1 MCIEA
6 WRQEGLF
13 LGTASGGGWNDGG
26 AAGQETEP
34 KRHTGHMTSLRNV
47 HKDNSKGQQQ
57 ITGRFSTAD
66 EYNQICGKI
75 RGRRP
80 GWKQEGKEETVTV
93 LQTKDSCGLKKCG
106 SSGRGS
112 V

>member
-34 KRHTGHMTSLRNV
+34 KRHTGHMTSLTGVLRNV
-47 HKDNSKGQQQ
+47 HKDNSK
-57 ITGRFSTAD
+57 S
-66 EYNQICGKI
+66 
-75 RGRRP
+75 P
-80 GWKQEGKEETVTV
+80 GGFQ
-93 LQTKDSCGLKKCG
+93 LQTNTIRSVGKYVAGDQAG
-106 SSGRGS
+106 SRRARRRLLQCFRQKIA
-112 V
+112 VA